1 MELQR
6 IEFDAHWGENIEE
19 YAERAV
25 KYLAER
31 QKKHEELELYLICTF
46 NDVKVITT
54 KSSTVESIV
63 SDFHARMDNN
73 GYEYRQ
79 TDEYKESVKR
89 REKELNELNTK
100 AKYMMKQFDKID
112 KKNKLELINW
122 LDEFQYLSDHIG
134 VMYDRCWIVSEL
146 HKAGY
151 VAGMNCNTDG
161 FVISTTD
168 EYADWLIGQCLE
180 GLEEVGAIHQVVHK
194 FAEEYR
200 GMLQGK

>member
-100 AKYMMKQFDKID
+100 AKSAI
-112 KKNKLELINW
+112 
-122 LDEFQYLSDHIG
+122 
-134 VMYDRCWIVSEL
+134 
-146 HKAGY
+146 
-151 VAGMNCNTDG
+151 
-161 FVISTTD
+161 FVNNALT
-168 EYADWLIGQCLE
+168 
-180 GLEEVGAIHQVVHK
+180 
-194 FAEEYR
+194 
-200 GMLQGK
+200 